1 MKKYLFLAVAAAAM
15 LFSGCENLQP
25 TEVSK
30 ADIKDKVTVSGYARY
45 VVNNNQGAVQKPQ
58 LLEDQAL
65 VLYYGMKDAEG
76 NMSYTHYD
84 LKTDEAG
91 FFSIALP
98 LQPGKVTIDEVKVQ
112 CSFSLEASTY
122 GYNDS
127 SNRWEMTDADFFGE
141 VAKQNLAAGNAYYYD
156 IMVAAVAYTSNPNLK
171 QPQ

>member
-1 MKKYLFLAVAAAAM
+1 MKKYLFMALAAAAM

-25 TEVSK
+25 TEVSQK
-30 ADIKDKVTVSGYARY
+30 DLKDKVTVSGYARY
-45 VVNNNQGAVQKPQ
+45 KVNNSNGDAQKPQ
-58 LLEDQAL
+58 LLNDQAL

-98 LQPGKVTIDEVKVQ
+98 LPAGKVIIDEVKVV

-122 GYNDS
+122 GYNES
-127 SNRWEMTDADFFGE
+127 SKRWEMTDADFYGE
-141 VAKQNLAAGNAYYYD
+141 VTKQNLAAGSAYYYD
-156 IMVAAVAYTSNPNLK
+156 IMVAAVAYTSNPNLT
-171 QPQ
+171 QPK